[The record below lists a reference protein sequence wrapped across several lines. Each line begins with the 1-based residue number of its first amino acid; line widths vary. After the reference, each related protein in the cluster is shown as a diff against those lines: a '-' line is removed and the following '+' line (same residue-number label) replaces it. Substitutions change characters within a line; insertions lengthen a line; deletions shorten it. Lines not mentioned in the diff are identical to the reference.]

1 MEKQTLILDHQQIC
15 QKIKRIAY
23 EIYENHYLEE
33 KIFLAGI
40 ATGGFQIATLI
51 KKELADIASFSVVL
65 MQIELDKGSATAE
78 SVGFDQEITQVS
90 GYSIIIVDDV
100 MNTGKTLIHSL
111 IPLMKIP
118 VKKIQT
124 AVLVNRGHKTFPIF
138 ADFKGIELSTTL
150 EEHIQ
155 VVLEENNFH
164 AFLH

>member
-1 MEKQTLILDHQQIC
+1 MENQVRILDHQQIC

-23 EIYENHYLEE
+23 EIYENHYQEE

-40 ATGGFQIATLI
+40 ATGGFQIASLL
-51 KKELADIASFSVVL
+51 KKELAEIAPFSVIL
-65 MQIELDKGSATAE
+65 MQIELDKSSPTADGVHFNE
-78 SVGFDQEITQVS
+78 DISQVS
-90 GYSIIIVDDV
+90 DYSIIIIDDV
-100 MNTGKTLIHSL
+100 MNTGRTLIHSL

-155 VVLEENNFH
+155 VVLEDDNYH